1 VVFAATLLTTC
12 GTDTAI
18 GPGIPA
24 QSSVDLAGLL
34 RAGGPIPIPIDT
46 VLVEL
51 RRLTDSSVAFSQ
63 QVDVARFQQQG
74 NDLILSIALALRTT
88 PEQFYLYAEARG
100 GGVVYYTVRSTVTA
114 AAGQSTQSPSL
125 IPTYVGP
132 GSTADSVVLT
142 LVPSSVAPGDSALAT
157 AVVFDNDAPVAGAP
171 VGIVP
176 ADTVT
181 VRRREVGVNSVWLVA
196 PATGS
201 GSTPVTATTPTGLIA
216 FGQFDWAAS
225 APVSYVTVLP
235 LAQSLAPTQTL
246 QYSAIPYDALDNILT
261 GLPVSWT
268 SSNLAAATVSPT
280 GLVTAV
286 AVGSSTITAT
296 IGGAAGTSLL
306 TVATAGSGPG
316 SVVAASATS
325 QGVTVN
331 QLVAALPAVLVSDSA
346 SQPLAGVAV
355 TFAVTAGGGSITGGT
370 ATTNAAGLA
379 TLGSWRAGQTAGANT
394 VTATVTGL
402 PPVAFTA
409 TGAPTAVLSLAKI
422 SGDAQ
427 SDTAGRTLPL
437 PLVAEARDSFNN
449 VVPAAVVTWTTTDG
463 SLTPLVD
470 TTDALGLTQAS
481 WTLGFAVPNPT
492 ATATLGTHTAV
503 FNAATIF
510 LTPSILLTWQN
521 TPPGVGVG
529 LAAQVRIQL
538 TQPAPVGGVT
548 INLVSANSS
557 LFTVAQATRFIAAG
571 QTVDS
576 VAVNG
581 IAVGTAN
588 LDATG
593 SGYTAGALSVTVEDR
608 SISVPVTLS
617 IAYGIT
623 SPALPIQ
630 LATNAPAGGVTLNV
644 VSSNPAAVGVQA
656 PTVTIPAGQKTAN
669 VTLIGVLPGTATVSV
684 SGAGYITANTAVTT
698 AASLVGIPASITIDA
713 SFGTTLTVQFTSS
726 GSAIA
731 APAPGVLVSLIPAD
745 SGCVAAVSP
754 KLIPT
759 GLATITSA
767 ISYGGSTTLPCSTQ
781 LILSAPNV
789 TPDTVP
795 VTVNPTPGITLY
807 PATVG
812 SGLQESIYGYL
823 GATNHGGVNVT
834 LTSSDP
840 ALLLL
845 APNATTAG
853 TASISVPVANGQ
865 NYFPYYVQALEGV
878 TGRATITATVAGFS
892 NGVISDSVAVPGMDL
907 INVPGST
914 TTLTPGNNI
923 YARVGVPQGTSYL
936 NSVQNVRFG
945 GTALTATF
953 TTSDT
958 AVADLVKSGGGGG
971 ALSQTAVIPVGLY
984 YTPTDTT
991 SGGVLL
997 RPRGT
1002 GSATISASIPGFVQ
1016 ITSAAGSGIAV
1027 AQPPITLYATTVGS
1041 GLQGSIYGYLG
1052 ATNHGGVNV
1061 TLTSSD
1067 PALLL
1072 LAPNATTAGTA
1083 SISVPVANG
1092 QNYFPY
1098 YVQAL
1103 EGVTGRATITATVA
1117 GFSNGVISDSVAVPG
1132 LDLIGVPGTTT
1143 TLSGSNAIYARVGVP
1158 QGTSYLNS
1166 VQNVRFGGTAL
1177 TVTFTSTVP
1186 TVADLVKSGPV
1197 FGGTQ
1202 IVTIPVG
1209 LYYTP
1214 TDTAA
1219 GGIRVRPVLAGQT
1232 IVSASIPGFT
1242 QVASAAGSTLNITQ
1256 PGMTLAGTTL
1266 GSGLEVGTYGYLG
1279 APNHGGVTVTVRSSN
1294 PLVLVAPNAS
1304 TVGDSLVTLFVAD
1317 GQTYFPFSVQALE
1330 GQTGQVVLTASAP
1343 GFTNGTATADVVTP
1357 AFDVIGLQPTPTA
1370 GAADVSLYARIGY
1383 AVAGNSYLAAVQ
1395 NVRPGATPLT
1405 VTFGSSN
1412 AAAVPLVVGG
1422 VTAPSQTAAISPGSY
1437 YTPTGGQAG
1446 NVLFRPLTQG
1456 TATITTTIPGFTPV
1470 LNGTTSYVV
1479 TVQ

>member
-1 VVFAATLLTTC
+1 MAESAVSRGQVRSALVSRLWRSARVVFAATLLTTC

-845 APNATTAG
+845 APNAT
-853 TASISVPVANGQ
+853 
-865 NYFPYYVQALEGV
+865 
-878 TGRATITATVAGFS
+878 
-892 NGVISDSVAVPGMDL
+892 
-907 INVPGST
+907 
-914 TTLTPGNNI
+914 
-923 YARVGVPQGTSYL
+923 
-936 NSVQNVRFG
+936 
-945 GTALTATF
+945 
-953 TTSDT
+953 
-958 AVADLVKSGGGGG
+958 
-971 ALSQTAVIPVGLY
+971 
-984 YTPTDTT
+984 
-991 SGGVLL
+991 
-997 RPRGT
+997 
-1002 GSATISASIPGFVQ
+1002 
-1016 ITSAAGSGIAV
+1016 
-1027 AQPPITLYATTVGS
+1027 
-1041 GLQGSIYGYLG
+1041 
-1052 ATNHGGVNV
+1052 
-1061 TLTSSD
+1061 
-1067 PALLL
+1067 
-1072 LAPNATTAGTA
+1072 
-1083 SISVPVANG
+1083 
-1092 QNYFPY
+1092 
-1098 YVQAL
+1098 
-1103 EGVTGRATITATVA
+1103 
-1117 GFSNGVISDSVAVPG
+1117 
-1132 LDLIGVPGTTT
+1132 
-1143 TLSGSNAIYARVGVP
+1143 
-1158 QGTSYLNS
+1158 
-1166 VQNVRFGGTAL
+1166 
-1177 TVTFTSTVP
+1177 
-1186 TVADLVKSGPV
+1186 
-1197 FGGTQ
+1197 
-1202 IVTIPVG
+1202 
-1209 LYYTP
+1209 
-1214 TDTAA
+1214 
-1219 GGIRVRPVLAGQT
+1219 
-1232 IVSASIPGFT
+1232 
-1242 QVASAAGSTLNITQ
+1242 
-1256 PGMTLAGTTL
+1256 
-1266 GSGLEVGTYGYLG
+1266 
-1279 APNHGGVTVTVRSSN
+1279 
-1294 PLVLVAPNAS
+1294 
-1304 TVGDSLVTLFVAD
+1304 
-1317 GQTYFPFSVQALE
+1317 
-1330 GQTGQVVLTASAP
+1330 
-1343 GFTNGTATADVVTP
+1343 
-1357 AFDVIGLQPTPTA
+1357 
-1370 GAADVSLYARIGY
+1370 
-1383 AVAGNSYLAAVQ
+1383 
-1395 NVRPGATPLT
+1395 
-1405 VTFGSSN
+1405 
-1412 AAAVPLVVGG
+1412 
-1422 VTAPSQTAAISPGSY
+1422 
-1437 YTPTGGQAG
+1437 
-1446 NVLFRPLTQG
+1446 
-1456 TATITTTIPGFTPV
+1456 
-1470 LNGTTSYVV
+1470 
-1479 TVQ
+1479 